1 MSFCQKVLGLTKQK
15 PILLVSVSLLPA
27 FYCCFFWVSSF
38 SFVQKFWHKCFLC
51 FYFFSRKRF
60 STTLFSYCFKCG
72 FLRFFCCYF
81 SAAFFFLQ
89 IFLGTLSYFNLKIYF
104 PGEKNP
110 ASGEVLRVYYRFCKN
125 ENR

>member
-1 MSFCQKVLGLTKQK
+1 MSVGRKVWGLTKRK

-27 FYCCFFWVSSF
+27 FYCCFWVSIF

-51 FYFFSRKRF
+51 FIFLSQKIFNYIFFHTALSVLLK
-60 STTLFSYCFKCG
+60 
-72 FLRFFCCYF
+72 
-81 SAAFFFLQ
+81 FFFADFYFCIFFVQ

-110 ASGEVLRVYYRFCKN
+110 ATGKVLRVYYRFCKN